1 MSVESLSAACAGS
14 HPAVNSDVSSVPRAC
29 PIGRDATTLRDNG
42 TILVCDS
49 IDHASLHGDWMMLGS
64 HFS

>member
-14 HPAVNSDVSSVPRAC
+14 HSAVGSDDVIGSTCAC
-29 PIGRDATTLRDNG
+29 PIGRDARHCETMVQFLY
-42 TILVCDS
+42 DS
-49 IDHASLHGDWMMLGS
+49 IDHANLYGDWMMLGS